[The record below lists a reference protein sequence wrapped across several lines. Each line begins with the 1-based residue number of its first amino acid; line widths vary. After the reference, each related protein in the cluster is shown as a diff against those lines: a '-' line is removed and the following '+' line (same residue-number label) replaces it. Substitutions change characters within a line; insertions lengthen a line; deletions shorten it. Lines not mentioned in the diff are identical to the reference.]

1 MSIERIHI
9 DQFIELSFVHPVFD
23 VRSPG
28 EFFHAHLPKAF
39 SLPLFTDEQRQ
50 KIGTAYKQI
59 HRKEAIKIG
68 VDYFG
73 PRMRT
78 LIEEVETILKNN
90 NPHTDNNTLL
100 IHCWRGGMRSGAVA
114 WLMDLY
120 GFKVYLLEGGYKAFR
135 NWVLQQFAHRYN
147 FKIIGGYTGSGKT
160 ELLTELEKNNEKI
173 INLEALACHK
183 GSAFGALGNPPQP
196 SNEMF
201 ENRLAM
207 QLFSKTKGNAN
218 QFIWIEDESQR
229 IGNLNIPKTLW
240 EQMRNQTLFFLNIP
254 FEKRL
259 DYICTHYGKFPK
271 DMLINAIVRIQKRL
285 GGLETKNAI
294 HFLLEND
301 VHKCFEVLLRYY
313 DKQYEKGLHKRT
325 ELASILQN
333 VPCESV
339 SAPNNVKK
347 LLENVRN

>member
-1 MSIERIHI
+1 MSIERIHV
-9 DQFIELSFVHPVFD
+9 DQFVELSFVHPVFD

-28 EFFHAHLPKAF
+28 EFAHAHFPQAH
-39 SLPLFTDEQRQ
+39 SLPLFSDEQRR

-73 PRMRT
+73 TRMRT
-78 LIEEVETILKNN
+78 LIEDVETILQNQN
-90 NPHTDNNTLL
+90 LLTNNNTLL

-120 GFKVYLLEGGYKAFR
+120 GFKVFLLEGGYKAFR
-135 NWVLQQFAHRYN
+135 NWSLQQFTHQYN

-196 SNEMF
+196 SQEMF
-201 ENRLAM
+201 ENRLAI
-207 QLFSKTKGNAN
+207 QLYIQTKNNTN
-218 QFIWIEDESQR
+218 QLIWIEDESQR
-229 IGNLNIPKTLW
+229 IGNLNIPKFLW
-240 EQMRNQTLFFLNIP
+240 EQMRNQTLLFLNIP

-259 DYICTHYGKFPK
+259 DYVCTHYGKFPK

-294 HFLLEND
+294 NYLVEND
-301 VHKCFEVLLRYY
+301 VHSCFEVLLRYY

-325 ELASILQN
+325 ELATILQK

-347 LLENVRN
+347 LLGNVRN